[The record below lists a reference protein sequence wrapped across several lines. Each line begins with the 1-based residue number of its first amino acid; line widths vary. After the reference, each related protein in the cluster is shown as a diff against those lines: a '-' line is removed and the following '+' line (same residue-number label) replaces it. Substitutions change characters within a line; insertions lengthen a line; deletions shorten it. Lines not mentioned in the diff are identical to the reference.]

1 MGTTTEMIK
10 KIIKTIF
17 FILIIS
23 NIILASRWVFDGNIF
38 FHTDIA
44 RDFLLMEDIVD
55 NNNLTLIGPRSGA
68 IPGLFHGPLWLYS
81 NIPAFVLGQGDP
93 VVVGWFWV
101 FFYTLSVYI
110 AYLIGNKM
118 FGETEGLLSALLLS
132 VVTVLQV
139 RSLFNPYGALLLFPL
154 FFYVLTVYLRKKDIK
169 ILLLSL
175 FLVGLIIQFQMA
187 FGVPILILSFFY
199 LLYFFF
205 KNKIFS
211 HLFSFFILL
220 IPLSSFLLFDVRNNF
235 LQLNSVISYIGGQ
248 QSHGKLDLNFF
259 QLVVLRIKESVV
271 DGFGVIT
278 QGNLYLSIS
287 ILLLFIF
294 AVYLNIK
301 RKRDLLNL
309 NLFLYF
315 YFGFWFMTIFFKGPV
330 WNYYFIPFIPLLILM
345 LVSLKNYLNKFL
357 FYFLFTL
364 IYIVNFQTNIK
375 DLSSYNINAYEQDVS
390 TWKFNKLAAEEV
402 FKGEE
407 KEFGYFIFTPDLYGY
422 SPRFALN
429 YFQKRN
435 PERSVFPYEKKA
447 VTYLVIAPP
456 PEYGRDPNSL
466 WYQKNTNSSSW
477 KANDIRI
484 DRNPNQ
490 VINFKN
496 GFVVEKYLL
505 TEEELK
511 STPNPNLIKDIFFR

>member
-205 KNKIFS
+205 KNKIF
-211 HLFSFFILL
+211 FFYTFNSTILISL
-220 IPLSSFLLFDVRNNF
+220 I
-235 LQLNSVISYIGGQ
+235 
-248 QSHGKLDLNFF
+248 
-259 QLVVLRIKESVV
+259 
-271 DGFGVIT
+271 
-278 QGNLYLSIS
+278 
-287 ILLLFIF
+287 
-294 AVYLNIK
+294 
-301 RKRDLLNL
+301 
-309 NLFLYF
+309 
-315 YFGFWFMTIFFKGPV
+315 
-330 WNYYFIPFIPLLILM
+330 
-345 LVSLKNYLNKFL
+345 
-357 FYFLFTL
+357 
-364 IYIVNFQTNIK
+364 
-375 DLSSYNINAYEQDVS
+375 
-390 TWKFNKLAAEEV
+390 
-402 FKGEE
+402 
-407 KEFGYFIFTPDLYGY
+407 
-422 SPRFALN
+422 
-429 YFQKRN
+429 
-435 PERSVFPYEKKA
+435 
-447 VTYLVIAPP
+447 
-456 PEYGRDPNSL
+456 
-466 WYQKNTNSSSW
+466 
-477 KANDIRI
+477 
-484 DRNPNQ
+484 
-490 VINFKN
+490 
-496 GFVVEKYLL
+496 
-505 TEEELK
+505 
-511 STPNPNLIKDIFFR
+511 